1 MSGSAVVVGAASGIG
16 RATALRLVRDGCR
29 VVAVD
34 VDAVGLQT
42 LGRASS
48 GALRSEPLDVTD
60 WGAVEDLATR
70 VREEDGVP
78 SRLVSAAGINPLAD
92 STAVIDEAFYD
103 RVATVNAK
111 GMFAVCRAFLPMM
124 AEQGRGSAVLLAS
137 VSSLIGWGGSSV
149 YVATKGAVLALTRAL
164 AIEYAESGVRVNCV
178 CPGSIRTPMVLDN
191 LAAGG
196 DLEAGLRRAGA
207 RHPVGRIGE
216 PEEVAETI
224 AFLLGDG
231 ASFVTGSALTV
242 DGGLTAI

>member
-34 VDAVGLQT
+34 VDAAGLQT
-42 LGRASS
+42 LGRESD

-60 WGAVEDLATR
+60 WRAVEELATR

-78 SRLVSAAGINPLAD
+78 SRLVSTAGINPLAD
-92 STAVIDEAFYD
+92 STAAIDEAFYD

-178 CPGSIRTPMVLDN
+178 CPGSIRTPMVLEN
-191 LAAGG
+191 LAARG

-231 ASFVTGSALTV
+231 ASFVTGSMLTV

>member
-42 LGRASS
+42 LGRESG

-78 SRLVSAAGINPLAD
+78 SRLVSAAGINPFAD
-92 STAVIDEAFYD
+92 STATIDEAFYD
-103 RVATVNAK
+103 RVTTVNAK

-178 CPGSIRTPMVLDN
+178 CPGSIRTPMVLEN

-231 ASFVTGSALTV
+231 ASFVTGSMLTV